1 MSKNI
6 QSSLIRYNGDIGP
19 TILDVDDKTDGPDGT
34 TKPLTKEMLQ
44 QMIVANFPELQNVKD
59 ADVKTELE
67 LIKQQQLEI
76 LQRLNQPIDTRLSG
90 SSVEDGLSVKQ
101 VDKLEVIVRLNNVEV
116 GAGQSVMGY
125 SDTVAERL
133 DFTELRYNLI
143 WSDGINWRLR
153 CIPRITDSS
162 DLAGSEITID
172 EAGSR
177 SSGILIDR
185 VDFTRYSFILHN
197 DNEEDVTLE
206 QIEIL
211 GVRA

>member
-1 MSKNI
+1 MAYNERKM
-6 QSSLIRYNGDIGP
+6 LEDVNGDLIP
-19 TILDVDDKTDGPDGT
+19 QYYDPVDDEF
-34 TKPLTKEMLQ
+34 KPLT
-44 QMIVANFPELQNVKD
+44 NDPR
-59 ADVKTELE
+59 DV
-67 LIKQQQLEI
+67 
-76 LQRLNQPIDTRLSG
+76 RLTG
-90 SSVEDGLSVKQ
+90 SNVEDGLSVKQ

-162 DLAGSEITID
+162 DLAGSEIRID

-177 SSGILIDR
+177 SSSGILIDR

-197 DNEEDVTLE
+197 DNDEDVTLG